1 MKEKKFSDSFLD
13 NKQKNENQKFISKQL
28 SSETFTNC
36 EKKNWSDYFFENKQ
50 IILDT
55 KKRKFC
61 SDPDFVEKKFR
72 PTICLH
78 RVFCFGRNSGQGRTW
93 QLEIVSYRAVVV
105 APVQW

>member
-61 SDPDFVEKKFR
+61 SDPDFVEKK
-72 PTICLH
+72 ISSHDLSS
-78 RVFCFGRNSGQGRTW
+78 SG
-93 QLEIVSYRAVVV
+93 L
-105 APVQW
+105 

>member
-28 SSETFTNC
+28 STETFTNC

-61 SDPDFVEKKFR
+61 SDPDFVEKK
-72 PTICLH
+72 ISSH
-78 RVFCFGRNSGQGRTW
+78 DSSSSG
-93 QLEIVSYRAVVV
+93 L
-105 APVQW
+105 

>member
-13 NKQKNENQKFISKQL
+13 NKQKNENQKFIPKQL

-61 SDPDFVEKKFR
+61 SDPDFVKKNFVPR
-72 PTICLH
+72 F
-78 RVFCFGRNSGQGRTW
+78 VFIGSSVSE
-93 QLEIVSYRAVVV
+93 EILAK
-105 APVQW
+105 A